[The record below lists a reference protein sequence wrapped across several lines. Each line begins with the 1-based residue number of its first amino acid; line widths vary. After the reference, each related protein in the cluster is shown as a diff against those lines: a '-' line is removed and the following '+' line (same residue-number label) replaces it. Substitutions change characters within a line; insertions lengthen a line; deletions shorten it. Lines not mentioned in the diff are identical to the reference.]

1 MSNGNR
7 GGSHDQGGYESAAPR
22 ESSSGDDSA
31 PEHREPREPREQPSQ
46 APREQQSAQAP
57 LDLPPPP
64 QAKPFVVWSS
74 TPAEAPAPRRED

>member
-7 GGSHDQGGYESAAPR
+7 GGSDHGSYESSAPR
-22 ESSSGDDSA
+22 ESA
-31 PEHREPREPREQPSQ
+31 PAERSE
-46 APREQQSAQAP
+46 APREQQSSQAP

-74 TPAEAPAPRRED
+74 SPSDSSGGTRRDE